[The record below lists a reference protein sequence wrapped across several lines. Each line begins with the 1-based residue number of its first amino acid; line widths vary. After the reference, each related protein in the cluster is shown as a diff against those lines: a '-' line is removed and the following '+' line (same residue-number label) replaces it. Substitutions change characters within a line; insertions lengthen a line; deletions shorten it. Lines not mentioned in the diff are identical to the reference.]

1 MSAAEG
7 QSRCRTGVGVYVSTC
22 AAALHFAHYS
32 ASHAGEGPEA
42 ADCIRSCMKAGVC
55 HGGAQRMDKTA
66 LRAALG
72 AWGIPTSGKLELLRQ
87 RLAAKI
93 ANPNE

>member
-7 QSRCRTGVGVYVSTC
+7 QRRCTTGVGVYVKHVSSCPSFRSLFSLARTRGTGGC
-22 AAALHFAHYS
+22 RLYS
-32 ASHAGEGPEA
+32 
-42 ADCIRSCMKAGVC
+42 ILKAGVC